1 MHFSENRVNDM
12 DKILIRNLKIFAYH
26 GVMEEEKANGQYF
39 IFDIDAIVDISEP
52 CESDSVEDTVNY
64 ALMVEQITKTFTSQ
78 KDDLIER
85 AAQRVAQELFVS
97 FDKISELRI
106 LLKKPDAP
114 IDADFDWVG
123 VEIHRKREDFCN
135 E

>member
-26 GVMEEEKANGQYF
+26 GVMEEEKENGQYF
-39 IFDIDAIVDISEP
+39 IFDIDAFVDISEP

>member
-1 MHFSENRVNDM
+1 M
-12 DKILIRNLKIFAYH
+12 DKILIRNLKVFAYH

-39 IFDIDAIVDISEP
+39 IFDIDALVDISKP
-52 CESDSVEDTVNY
+52 CESDNVEDTVNY
-64 ALMVEQITKTFTSQ
+64 ALMVECITEAFTAQ

-85 AAQRVAQELFVS
+85 AAQRVAKALFES
-97 FDKISELRI
+97 FEKISELKI

-123 VEIHRKREDFCN
+123 VEINRKREDFCN

>member
-1 MHFSENRVNDM
+1 M
-12 DKILIRNLKIFAYH
+12 DKIIIDSLKIFAYH

-39 IFDIDAIVDISEP
+39 IFDIDALVDISKP
-52 CESDSVEDTVNY
+52 CESDNVNDTVNY
-64 ALMVEQITKTFTSQ
+64 ALMVENITQTFTAQ

-85 AAQRVAQELFVS
+85 AAQRVAQSLFES
-97 FDKISELRI
+97 FDRISELRI

-114 IDADFDWVG
+114 IEADFDWVG
-123 VEIHRKREDFCN
+123 VEISRKREDFCN

>member
-1 MHFSENRVNDM
+1 M
-12 DKILIRNLKIFAYH
+12 DKILIRNLKIFAHH
-26 GVMEEEKANGQYF
+26 GVMAEEKANGQDF
-39 IFDIDAIVDISEP
+39 IFDIDAFVDISKP
-52 CESDSVEDTVNY
+52 CESDNVEDTVNY
-64 ALMVEQITKTFTSQ
+64 ALMVECITETFTAR

-85 AAQRVAQELFVS
+85 AAQRVAKSLFEKFEKICEL
-97 FDKISELRI
+97 KIT
-106 LLKKPDAP
+106 LKKPDAP

>member
-26 GVMEEEKANGQYF
+26 GVLEEEKANGQHF
-39 IFDIDAIVDISEP
+39 IFDIDAFVDISKP
-52 CESDSVEDTVNY
+52 CESDSVADTVNY
-64 ALMVEQITKTFTSQ
+64 ALMVEQITKTFTAQ

-85 AAQRVAQELFVS
+85 AAHRVAKELFDS

-114 IDADFDWVG
+114 IEADFDWVG
-123 VEIHRKREDFCN
+123 VEINRKREDFCN

>member
-1 MHFSENRVNDM
+1 MIM

-26 GVMEEEKANGQYF
+26 GVLEEEKKNGQYF
-39 IFDIDAIVDISEP
+39 VFDIDASVDITKP
-52 CESDSVEDTVNY
+52 CESDNVEDTVNY
-64 ALMVEQITKTFTSQ
+64 ALMVEHITRTFTAQ

-85 AAQRVAQELFVS
+85 AAQRVAKELFAS
-97 FDKISELRI
+97 FEKISELRI
-106 LLKKPDAP
+106 LLRKPDAP
-114 IDADFDWVG
+114 IEADFDWVG